1 MNQSS
6 KSLYRSKKQTT
17 MYKIILIAF
26 GIALSSSAFSLEE
39 DIVKS
44 NITEVTVYAQG
55 AQIKRK
61 ASYSIKPG
69 ITKVIVDGICPTI
82 DPNSLQVL
90 ASGNVVI
97 IDAKYSLFYP
107 KPEPQNLEGMPLKIR
122 REIKIIED
130 SLKTMGFELQQIQD
144 EIDVYVASKNI
155 LANNGAIKGQGKVN
169 DSINLLKQALEY
181 YALKMLEINKNLQGL
196 NRTKS
201 NKVALQ
207 SEMNDRLRSLKNYQN
222 SAQLESKPKGPSH
235 RITITLSASEAI
247 SGKLN
252 LSYLV
257 SKAGWTPLYDMRAEV
272 SGSKINMNYKAQV
285 FQNTGVDWDDVRLS
299 ISTNNPYQNKTLPAL
314 HPWYVD
320 YNNYKTEKNVPRVN
334 NLEISRESKHLD
346 KLEEISSQNY
356 YTNTDG
362 VTYNSKTS
370 ADFTQVIEHMIS
382 AEFKI
387 DLPYSIKSNN
397 EQHMVLIRNINIP
410 ANYRYYTIPKLDQS
424 AYLMAELANLSDYQL
439 VPAKANIFF
448 DGTYI
453 GETFLNPSQMDDTIT
468 FSLGKDPNIMV
479 KRTLMKKES
488 KEKIVGSSI
497 EKTFAYNIEIRNLK
511 STEIEIVILDQ
522 IPISTNPEIIIEE
535 QGLDKGSLNTKSGII
550 EWIIKIKPKNNEN
563 IYFKYSVKHSKD
575 LNLYI

>member
-1 MNQSS
+1 
-6 KSLYRSKKQTT
+6 
-17 MYKIILIAF
+17 MYKIILIAIGVF
-26 GIALSSSAFSLEE
+26 ASASAYSYDE

-44 NITEVTVYAQG
+44 NITEVTVYAKG

-61 ASYSIKPG
+61 ASYSVKTG
-69 ITKVIVDGICPTI
+69 ITKVVIDGVCPTI

-107 KPEPQNLEGMPLKIR
+107 TPEPENLDGLPLKIR
-122 REIKIIED
+122 KDIKVLED
-130 SLKTMGFELQQIQD
+130 SLRQLGFDIQMVQD

-155 LANNGAIKGQGKVN
+155 LANNGAIRGQGKVN
-169 DSINLLKQALEY
+169 DSINLLKQAMDY
-181 YALKMLEINKNLQGL
+181 YTVKMLEINKTLLSL

-201 NKVALQ
+201 KKVELQ
-207 SEMNDRLRSLKNYQN
+207 SEMNARLRTLKNYQN
-222 SAQLESKPKGPSH
+222 NAQLNSKPVGPSH
-235 RITITLSASEAI
+235 RITITLSATETST
-247 SGKLN
+247 GKLH

-257 SKAGWTPLYDMRAEV
+257 NQAGWTPLYDMRAEV
-272 SGSKINMNYKAQV
+272 QGSKINMNYKAQV
-285 FQNTGVDWDDVRLS
+285 YQNTGIDWDDVRLS
-299 ISTNNPYQNKTLPAL
+299 ISTNNPYQNKTLPTL

-320 YNNYKTEKNVPRVN
+320 YNNYKAIQNAPRTD
-334 NLEISRESKHLD
+334 NLEIKKQAIRTEDAETL
-346 KLEEISSQNY
+346 SSAQY
-356 YTNTDG
+356 YTNSNG
-362 VTYNSKTS
+362 VTYNAKTS

-397 EQHMVLIRNINIP
+397 EKHMVLIRNINIP

-424 AYLMAELANLSDYQL
+424 AFLMAELANLSDYQL

-453 GETFLNPSQMDDTIT
+453 GETFLNPSQMEDTIT

-488 KEKIVGSSI
+488 KEKIVGTNK
-497 EKTFAYNIEIRNLK
+497 EKTMAYNIEVRNLK
-511 STEIEIVILDQ
+511 GTDIEIVVLDQ
-522 IPISTNPEIIIEE
+522 IPVTTNSEITIEE
-535 QGLDKGSLNTKSGII
+535 LGLDKGNLDAKTGKI
-550 EWIIKIKPKNNEN
+550 EWILKVKAKNNDN
-563 IYFKYSVKHSKD
+563 INYKYRVKHNKD
-575 LNLYI
+575 LNLFI